1 MPKNPMEFVAR
12 SLAESHPE
20 DAARALE
27 AIDAPDAVKV
37 VERLPVRIAGRVLEQ
52 LSPVAAAAILPSLG
66 EHKTR
71 RLLVAI
77 PPRRAASILLH
88 LDEGVRDEALAGLPD
103 TEARQLASL
112 LKYPSS
118 CAGGMMDTQVASV
131 LVDATVREAI
141 QSLRRTPRHML
152 WYLYVVDRDGRLIG
166 VLNTRE
172 LLLAAPRDAVE
183 TLMRGNVLSVSA
195 SASRE
200 EVAEVLR
207 AHRYVALPVVD
218 NDGRLL
224 GVLKHDEVLQ
234 TLREEA
240 FVDLQKMVGAGA
252 EEHALSP
259 VSLVV
264 RKRLPWLYVNLATA
278 FLAAA
283 VVGLFESTI
292 AQVTAL
298 AVLLPV
304 VAGQGGNTGAQALA
318 VVMRGIALREI
329 APGAARRV
337 MLKELSGAFLNGVL
351 VAVGT
356 GLAVWA
362 WDGRAALA
370 AVIFFAMIVN
380 MAAAGFFG
388 AVIPILLAARGQDP
402 AQSSSIFLT
411 TVTDCVGFAAF
422 LGFAAA
428 FMPLIVG

>member
-1 MPKNPMEFVAR
+1 MARPLEFMVR

-27 AIDAPDAVKV
+27 ALDSKEAGNV
-37 VERLPVRIAGRVLEQ
+37 VRRLPVRTAGRVLEK
-52 LSPVAAAAILPSLG
+52 LSPVAAADVLPG
-66 EHKTR
+66 IGADKMRT
-71 RLLVAI
+71 LLEDLT
-77 PPRRAASILLH
+77 PRQAAAILLH
-88 LDEGVRDEALAGLPD
+88 LDEAVRTETLQGLPQ
-103 TEARQLASL
+103 TAARRLSDL
-112 LKYPSS
+112 LEYPSDT
-118 CAGGMMDTQVASV
+118 AGGMMETRVASIAS
-131 LVDATVREAI
+131 DATVRDA
-141 QSLRRTPRHML
+141 QAALRRTRRETL
-152 WYLYVVDRDGRLIG
+152 WYLYVTDREGRLVG

-172 LLLAAPRDAVE
+172 LLLAEPRTTIE
-183 TLMRGNVLSVSA
+183 SLMRGDVLSVQA
-195 SASRE
+195 TATRD
-200 EVAEVLR
+200 EVGDILSK
-207 AHRYVALPVVD
+207 HRFVALPVVD
-218 NDGRLL
+218 SENRLL
-224 GVLKHDEVLQ
+224 GVLKHEEVLQ

-240 FVDLQKMVGAGA
+240 FIDLQKMVGAGA

-264 RKRLPWLYVNLATA
+264 RKRLPWLYVTLGTA

-283 VVGLFESTI
+283 VVGLFEGTI
-292 AQVTAL
+292 EKVTAL

-329 APGAARRV
+329 APGAERKV
-337 MLKELSGAFLNGVL
+337 VLKEVFGGFLNGAL

-356 GLAVWA
+356 ALAVWA
-362 WDGRAALA
+362 WDGRPALA

-380 MAAAGFFG
+380 MAAAGLFG
-388 AVIPILLAARGQDP
+388 AMIPLALVARGQDP